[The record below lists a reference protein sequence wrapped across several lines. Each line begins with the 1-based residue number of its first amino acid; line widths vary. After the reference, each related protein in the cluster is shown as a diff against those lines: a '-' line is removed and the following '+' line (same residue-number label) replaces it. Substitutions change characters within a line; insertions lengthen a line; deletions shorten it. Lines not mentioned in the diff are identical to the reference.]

1 MPDARLQVLIPL
13 HKAKS
18 LSVYHPQLA
27 YCIVQFLEKDPQLTE
42 AVLTGVLKFWPK
54 VNSPKEV
61 LLLNE
66 VEEILDVIEPEEF
79 VKIQGVLFG
88 KLAACVGSAHFQV
101 AERALYFWNNEY
113 LMSLVNEN
121 ATAIIPI
128 VFPSLYKNSRG
139 HWNRSIHGLIY
150 NALKVLSEM
159 NATLFDECSSKY
171 KSEVAKGEKTIK
183 VRQLRHCFGPF
194 LHFSAQYHPT
204 RAVWYALR
212 SARAYWI
219 LIAACTP
226 MT

>member
-1 MPDARLQVLIPL
+1 MTDWCLPSDARLQVLIPL

-194 LHFSAQYHPT
+194 LTFLSPIPSHTRRVVCSA
-204 RAVWYALR
+204 
-212 SARAYWI
+212 
-219 LIAACTP
+219 
-226 MT
+226 